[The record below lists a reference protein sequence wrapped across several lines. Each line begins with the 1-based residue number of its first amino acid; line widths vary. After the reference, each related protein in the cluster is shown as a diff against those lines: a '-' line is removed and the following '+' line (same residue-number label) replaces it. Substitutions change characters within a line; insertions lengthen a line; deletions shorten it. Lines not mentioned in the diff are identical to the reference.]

1 MSATILLDPQHKA
14 VVVSFSAYDYLFK
27 ANIEETMAS
36 NRIRPVKTGWIRTE
50 GQGPTKP
57 QYGMTQPL
65 ESVDGVIYPTSDQG
79 DLAILVALLDGKP
92 IEVGIR
98 LSDTNGDLVQ
108 SGTVMMASP
117 DKLKV
122 KSCLDVAMG
131 TLNK

>member
-1 MSATILLDPQHKA
+1 
-14 VVVSFSAYDYLFK
+14 
-27 ANIEETMAS
+27 
-36 NRIRPVKTGWIRTE
+36 
-50 GQGPTKP
+50 
-57 QYGMTQPL
+57 MTQSLEPL
-65 ESVDGVIYPTSDQG
+65 DGVIYPTSDQG

-92 IEVGIR
+92 IEVGMR